1 MIQILELS
9 DGEIKESMINMLKD
23 LVQKVDSLH
32 DQMSNFSRDMETLR
46 KNEMEM
52 LKLENMVT

>member
-9 DGEIKESMINMLKD
+9 DREIKESMINMLKD

>member
-9 DGEIKESMINMLKD
+9 DREMKESMINMLKD

>member
-9 DGEIKESMINMLKD
+9 DREIKESMINMLKD

-52 LKLENMVT
+52 LKLENMIT